1 MLKPP
6 NTPDSLPPQTAIKNF
21 LLIQR
26 ICFWAIGLDPSSIKR
41 TIYRPWLTIIPLLAM
56 IGLLGPM
63 AMYAVNNLKIDLGK
77 AISALSPFWQSI
89 LSIVKFFF
97 FIVNRKKIL
106 QLLRDVWLWTLEGRK
121 MKKK

>member
-6 NTPDSLPPQTAIKNF
+6 MAPHALPSQTAIKNF
-21 LLIQR
+21 LFIQT

-41 TIYRPWLTIIPLLAM
+41 TIYRPWLSIIPLLAM

-63 AMYAVNNLKIDLGK
+63 AMYAVNNLKMDLGK
-77 AISALSPFWQSI
+77 AISALSPFWQAI

-106 QLLRDVWLWTLEGRK
+106 QLLHDVWLWTLEGK
-121 MKKK
+121 S